1 MDYEFLDITSD
12 VMFRAYGADERELFE
27 NAAKAM
33 FSVICEIG
41 SVQPEKEVAISV
53 TGEGLEELL
62 YEWLSRLL
70 TESEIE
76 EMFFAEFRVK
86 EIYKKDGVFTLGGL
100 ALGEDATV
108 EKGATLVKGVTY
120 YEFKIEEKEGK
131 LIATVTLDI

>member
-1 MDYEFLDITSD
+1 MDYEFLDFTSD
-12 VMFRAYGADERELFE
+12 VLFRAYGRDEKELLV

-41 SVQPEKEVAISV
+41 SVRPVRTVEIACS
-53 TGEGLEELL
+53 GASLEELL
-62 YEWLSRLL
+62 YEWLSTLL

-76 EMFFAEFRVK
+76 EMFFSEFHIDVIEER
-86 EIYKKDGVFTLGGL
+86 DNMLSLRGR

-120 YEFKIEEKEGK
+120 YQLKVEKRDGGYA
-131 LIATVTLDI
+131 ATVSLDI